1 MEYTTLKNI
10 ISELQHYAE
19 AVKEEEVDA
28 AVSQI
33 LKARKI
39 FIAGAGRSGFAAR
52 GFANRLMHLGFQVA
66 FVGEPTTPPIMEGDL
81 LIIGSGSGTT
91 ASLVKMAEKA
101 KKLGAAIVT
110 VTIAPENTIG
120 AMADAAITIPG
131 TTRQLVEGEAEE
143 GTSIQPVGS
152 MFEQLSWLV
161 YDSLVMDLKK
171 ATNQTL
177 DDMLERHGN
186 LE

>member
-1 MEYTTLKNI
+1 MEYTTLKNVI
-10 ISELQHYAE
+10 NELQHYAKAVDQHE
-19 AVKEEEVDA
+19 AEKFAD
-28 AVSQI
+28 QI
-33 LKARKI
+33 LKAEKI
-39 FIAGAGRSGFAAR
+39 FVAGAGRSGFAAR
-52 GFANRLMHLGFQVA
+52 GFANRLMHLGFRVA
-66 FVGEPTTPPIMEGDL
+66 FTGEPTTPPIGKGDL

-101 KKLGAAIVT
+101 KKLGASIAT

-120 AMADAAITIPG
+120 SMADAVITIPG

-161 YDSLVMDLKK
+161 YDSLVMDLKEK
-171 ATNQTL
+171 TGQSL
-177 DDMLERHGN
+177 DDLLKRHGN